1 MRKLTYNNSGTITK
15 HTLCGESE
23 EDTMRLER
31 VQGALRQKKI
41 SFAYTQE
48 DGCGSLDFL
57 FRGLSFHVWEYYD
70 GVWGAE
76 TNVFNVGRS
85 QDLEGDYEEVIA
97 QEILSWPDMIA

>member
-1 MRKLTYNNSGTITK
+1 MKQKRITYTY
-15 HTLCGESE
+15 SE
-23 EDTMRLER
+23 
-31 VQGALRQKKI
+31 
-41 SFAYTQE
+41 E

-57 FRGLSFHVWEYYD
+57 FRGLGFHVWEYHD

-85 QDLEGDYEEVIA
+85 QDLEDDYEAVIA